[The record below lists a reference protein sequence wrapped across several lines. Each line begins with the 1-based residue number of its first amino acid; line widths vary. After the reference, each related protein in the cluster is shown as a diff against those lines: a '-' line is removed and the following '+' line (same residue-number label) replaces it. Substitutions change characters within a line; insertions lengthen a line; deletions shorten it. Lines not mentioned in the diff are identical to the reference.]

1 MFILDVKKKMNI
13 QFLQQKMIV
22 LCVFLFCCIL
32 CESQDSGKQE
42 HNGGTLAL
50 THLRIS
56 TKSLSH
62 CYTAFFN
69 SLYWNKPQHSHTHM
83 YSNSTTKV
91 KLGETICS

>member
-1 MFILDVKKKMNI
+1 MFILDVKKNI
-13 QFLQQKMIV
+13 LQKKMIV
-22 LCVFLFCCIL
+22 LCVFLFCCVL

-62 CYTAFFN
+62 CYTVFFN
-69 SLYWNKPQHSHTHM
+69 SLYWNKPQHSHM